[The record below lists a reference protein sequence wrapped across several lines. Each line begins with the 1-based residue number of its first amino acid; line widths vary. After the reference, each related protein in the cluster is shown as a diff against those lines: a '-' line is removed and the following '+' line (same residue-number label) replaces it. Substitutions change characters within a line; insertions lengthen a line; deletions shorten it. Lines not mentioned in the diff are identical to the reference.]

1 MCLDF
6 DVEGSKGV
14 CGSPQDTLEVFKLTE
29 QVRALVKFA
38 HSHSHLYCHFKHL
51 LASVYYVVENRDVS
65 VVENRDVS
73 VVENRDVSN
82 QEISLESMQ
91 LPYWGYL

>member
-29 QVRALVKFA
+29 QVHV
-38 HSHSHLYCHFKHL
+38 HLSSL
-51 LASVYYVVENRDVS
+51 LIVIFTCIIATLPAGMYVVENRDG
-65 VVENRDVS
+65 
-73 VVENRDVSN
+73 SN
-82 QEISLESMQ
+82 LEEGMQ
-91 LPYWGYL
+91 LP